1 MVEGRTIASSKQFS
15 HAHRIEQRTARTQRR
30 GLQRQARVVPI
41 TLAGT
46 RGDTAVPSGVES
58 EDQTAKPARTERDT
72 PRAQTPPDFQYPE
85 HARTRPGVVEIMVTT
100 SPRSPASPGV
110 LGDSIMERDRLC
122 AQIWKL
128 ARVSFPVPFLSRL
141 NGK

>member
-1 MVEGRTIASSKQFS
+1 
-15 HAHRIEQRTARTQRR
+15 
-30 GLQRQARVVPI
+30 
-41 TLAGT
+41 
-46 RGDTAVPSGVES
+46 
-58 EDQTAKPARTERDT
+58 
-72 PRAQTPPDFQYPE
+72 
-85 HARTRPGVVEIMVTT
+85 MVTT

-110 LGDSIMERDRLC
+110 LGDSIMKRDRLC